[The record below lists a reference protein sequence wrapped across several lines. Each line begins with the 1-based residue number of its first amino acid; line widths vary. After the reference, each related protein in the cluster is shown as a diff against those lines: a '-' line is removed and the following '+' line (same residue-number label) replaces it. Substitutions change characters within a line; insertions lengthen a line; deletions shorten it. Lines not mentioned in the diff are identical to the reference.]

1 MKGLIKEFRDFIS
14 RGNVIDLA
22 VAVIIGGA
30 FTGVVT
36 SLTEDVFN
44 PLIQIFT
51 GAAAESGSVLVLKI
65 GEATLNF
72 SSFISAV
79 INFFIVALVVFFIVK
94 AMNKAA
100 ELSKKAAE
108 LAGVKTE
115 EEGPV
120 EHEPACPFC
129 MTEIP
134 VGATRCP
141 HCTSRLPE
149 PAQKTFE

>member
-1 MKGLIKEFRDFIS
+1 MSQGRSMKNLIKEFRDFIN

-72 SSFISAV
+72 RLFHQRCYQ
-79 INFFIVALVVFFIVK
+79 L
-94 AMNKAA
+94 
-100 ELSKKAAE
+100 LHCCPG
-108 LAGVKTE
+108 GVLHR
-115 EEGPV
+115 EG
-120 EHEPACPFC
+120 HEQGC
-129 MTEIP
+129 
-134 VGATRCP
+134 
-141 HCTSRLPE
+141 
-149 PAQKTFE
+149 

>member
-1 MKGLIKEFRDFIS
+1 MKNLIKEFRDFIN

-65 GEATLNF
+65 GAATLNF

-115 EEGPV
+115 EGPV
-120 EHEPACPFC
+120 EHEPVCPFC

-141 HCTSRLPE
+141 HCTSQLPE
-149 PAQKTFE
+149 PAQKTIE